1 MGSLEVDLLS
11 KQTQLTLSVTFLEI
25 GKVSGNRAS
34 LPERIFN
41 QVDEATL
48 FNQVV
53 ARNRSFNQIHER

>member
-1 MGSLEVDLLS
+1 MGSLEVDLFS
-11 KQTQLTLSVTFLEI
+11 KRTQLTLCITFLEI
-25 GKVSGNRAS
+25 GKVSGNRVS
-34 LPERIFN
+34 FPERIFN

>member
-11 KQTQLTLSVTFLEI
+11 KRTQLTLSVTFLEI
-25 GKVSGNRAS
+25 GKVSGNRAN

>member
-1 MGSLEVDLLS
+1 MGSLEADLLS
-11 KQTQLTLSVTFLEI
+11 KRTQLTLSVTFLEI

-34 LPERIFN
+34 LPERKFN